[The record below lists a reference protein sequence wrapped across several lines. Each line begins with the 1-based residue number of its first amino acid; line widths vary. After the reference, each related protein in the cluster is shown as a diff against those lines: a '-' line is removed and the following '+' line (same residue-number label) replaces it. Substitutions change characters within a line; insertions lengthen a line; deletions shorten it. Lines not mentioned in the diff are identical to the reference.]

1 MRRFD
6 SAQLIEMIKEN
17 LNQARH
23 VENERIT
30 FVSFLSA
37 LIGAALAVVS
47 EMSNFVFSAL
57 LLVVMIGA
65 ELLCITLTKR
75 WNKVFQGH
83 WDTAAR
89 LAWCVQECG
98 EGELIDCAAQQS
110 VDLKSYEH
118 LNALFLF
125 DNARRNPHSKHYV
138 STRRLFN
145 LFNYGLLFLLLCAL
159 GYVLYGGLHV

>member
-6 SAQLIEMIKEN
+6 NAHLIEMIKEN

-47 EMSNFVFSAL
+47 EMSNLVFSVL
-57 LLVVMIGA
+57 LLVAMIGA

-75 WNKVFQGH
+75 WNKVFQAH

-89 LAWCVQECG
+89 LACRS
-98 EGELIDCAAQQS
+98 AA
-110 VDLKSYEH
+110 KE
-118 LNALFLF
+118 N
-125 DNARRNPHSKHYV
+125 
-138 STRRLFN
+138 
-145 LFNYGLLFLLLCAL
+145 
-159 GYVLYGGLHV
+159 